1 MSKPRVLFVC
11 EGNRARSQVAEA
23 LLRFHAGDRFD
34 VHSAGIRPGVGLPD
48 FTARTLDEIGVP
60 YDGQHGKHFS
70 EFEGETFDWVITV
83 CDYVRDED
91 PPLPYGERLH
101 WSVEDP
107 GDMQVRGLSI
117 DEAMREVRSDLQAR
131 IAQFIARPDL

>member
-1 MSKPRVLFVC
+1 
-11 EGNRARSQVAEA
+11 
-23 LLRFHAGDRFD
+23 
-34 VHSAGIRPGVGLPD
+34 
-48 FTARTLDEIGVP
+48 VP
-60 YDGQHGKHFS
+60 YNGQHGKRFS
-70 EFEGETFDWVITV
+70 ELEGETFDWVITV
-83 CDYVRDED
+83 CNYVGDED
-91 PPLPYGERLH
+91 LPLPDGERLQ